1 MAEGM
6 YSLLGRATTS
16 DYKRRRDEERDYR
29 RDLRRDQL
37 KASLL
42 GMVLNP
48 IAQQVSTGIS
58 EGISSRFA
66 DKYSNW
72 QLTTEDAWQY
82 KKDKEQAKTTFEELQ
97 AQSKAITEFGGDKK
111 EYYIQNVA
119 PGYLQKNMDE
129 ALQQRLG
136 NQLADKN
143 SVYMKG
149 ILPALARERIDKGDT
164 AAFDAWSATANAF
177 DDNKIRNPAQLD
189 KFEKLAKKEFPSGLW
204 AGMKNLFTGRSKEDI
219 EKAAL
224 QILTENPAIKGLK
237 KATDLL
243 EESRRTNRTNLEA
256 VAQLIDESTIIEKY
270 RKKNIVDEKTETT
283 FDIADR
289 TDPKSKKVLKR
300 KTTSVIAYPAGI
312 VKTREDGT
320 KYIAKQDTKITEE
333 VFDTAEKIEKE
344 FLELLQK
351 NTNFMKA
358 FNSLNEDGKQD
369 YYQAVGGKNAA
380 EKILQSAMTN
390 WSGKS
395 TSQILDE
402 YSKLV
407 DITTIAGNTSDK
419 VDAATQTI
427 INFQATI
434 NQTLK
439 QQQQLIKD
447 ARLEVERGNYS
458 NITEA
463 LNTDTKFVEQWELL
477 QTELGDLF
485 TKRNNAFTDSALL
498 RANLRKDS

>member
-1 MAEGM
+1 M
-6 YSLLGRATTS
+6 
-16 DYKRRRDEERDYR
+16 
-29 RDLRRDQL
+29 
-37 KASLL
+37 
-42 GMVLNP
+42 
-48 IAQQVSTGIS
+48 
-58 EGISSRFA
+58 
-66 DKYSNW
+66 
-72 QLTTEDAWQY
+72 
-82 KKDKEQAKTTFEELQ
+82 
-97 AQSKAITEFGGDKK
+97 
-111 EYYIQNVA
+111 
-119 PGYLQKNMDE
+119 
-129 ALQQRLG
+129 
-136 NQLADKN
+136 
-143 SVYMKG
+143 
-149 ILPALARERIDKGDT
+149 
-164 AAFDAWSATANAF
+164 
-177 DDNKIRNPAQLD
+177 
-189 KFEKLAKKEFPSGLW
+189 
-204 AGMKNLFTGRSKEDI
+204 
-219 EKAAL
+219 
-224 QILTENPAIKGLK
+224 
-237 KATDLL
+237 
-243 EESRRTNRTNLEA
+243 
-256 VAQLIDESTIIEKY
+256 
-270 RKKNIVDEKTETT
+270 
-283 FDIADR
+283 
-289 TDPKSKKVLKR
+289 KR
-300 KTTSVIAYPAGI
+300 KTTSVIEYPSGKLK
-312 VKTREDGT
+312 VRKDGS
-320 KYIAKQDTKITEE
+320 KYITKTDTVINEE

-419 VDAATQTI
+419 VDSATHTI

-463 LNTDTKFVEQWELL
+463 LNTDPKFVEQWELL

-485 TKRNNAFTDSALL
+485 TKRDNSFTESALI
-498 RANLRKDS
+498 RAQLRKDS